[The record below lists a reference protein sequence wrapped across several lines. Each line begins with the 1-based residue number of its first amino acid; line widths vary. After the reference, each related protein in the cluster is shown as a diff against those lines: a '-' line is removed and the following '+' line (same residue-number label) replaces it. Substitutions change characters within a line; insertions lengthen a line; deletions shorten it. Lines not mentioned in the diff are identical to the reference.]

1 MSKDTHVDFAITLH
15 KGKLNELESKS
26 FEHGCNGL
34 EKQFKLTTTNTT
46 TNMHLFDAD
55 DKLKKYNKVSEII
68 DDYMVKRLD
77 MYQTRKNYL
86 TQWLTQE
93 LVLLSNKARYI
104 KETLDGSIDLR
115 RKKKEVISQM
125 LMDKGFVIMN
135 DDEDF
140 KYLVR
145 MPMDSVTEENVTK
158 LEKEKCEKESELE
171 KVMSTSIQQMWTL
184 ELNSLE
190 IEYLKYREGREKI
203 MNENT
208 GTD

>member
-1 MSKDTHVDFAITLH
+1 
-15 KGKLNELESKS
+15 
-26 FEHGCNGL
+26 
-34 EKQFKLTTTNTT
+34 
-46 TNMHLFDAD
+46 MHLFDAD

-208 GTD
+208 GTDGQSGTKSKTKKKVIKKKIVLA